1 MFIYINESKIVFW
14 AGPLGNVEDS
24 KYENGSLQIADIISK
39 SGAYSVA
46 GGGDTISFLDKHDLI
61 GKFSFIS
68 VGGSA
73 MLEYL
78 STGKLVGLDAV
89 LRNNN
94 G

>member
-1 MFIYINESKIVFW
+1 M
-14 AGPLGNVEDS
+14 
-24 KYENGSLQIADIISK
+24 QIADIISK
-39 SGAYSVA
+39 SGAYSVV

-73 MLEYL
+73 MLEYI
-78 STGKLVGLDAV
+78 STGKLIGLEAV